1 MNFISIII
9 PFYKKKKYIE
19 ETINSV
25 LSQSFKNYEII
36 IVYDEENKDNLGFIE
51 LLKEKSDK
59 IKILTNQQ
67 NQGAGNSRNIAI
79 SESRGNYLAFIDAD
93 DMWHEDKLKL
103 QLEFMDINQISA
115 SHTSYNIIDDG
126 GKVLSIRIAK
136 DMTYCNLLKSCDI
149 GLSTVI
155 LKKDLIKSDII
166 FPNLKTKED
175 YVLWLKIS
183 KNGTVFKGLDIN
195 LSSWRNSKNSLSSS
209 TIRKLIDG
217 FSVYR
222 NFMKFGIIKSIY
234 YLFRLGIN
242 FLKK

>member
-1 MNFISIII
+1 MNFITIII

-51 LLKEKSDK
+51 LLKAKSDK

-67 NQGAGNSRNIAI
+67 NQGAGYSRNIAI
-79 SESRGNYLAFIDAD
+79 SESRGDYLAFIDAD
-93 DMWHEDKLKL
+93 DTWHEDKLKL
-103 QLEFMDINQISA
+103 QLAFMNTNQISA
-115 SHTSYNIIDDG
+115 SHTSYNIIDNC
-126 GKVLSIRIAK
+126 GKFLSKRIAK
-136 DMTYCNLLKSCDI
+136 DMRYNNLLKSCDI
-149 GLSTVI
+149 GLSSVI
-155 LKKDLIKSDII
+155 LKKDLIKGEII

-183 KNGTVFKGLDIN
+183 KNGTVFKGLDIT
-195 LSSWRNSKNSLSSS
+195 LSSWRDSKNSLSSS

-217 FSVYR
+217 FSVYHK
-222 NFMKFGIIKSIY
+222 FMKFGVIKSLY
-234 YLFRLGIN
+234 YLFRLSIN

>member
-19 ETINSV
+19 KTINSV

-36 IVYDEENKDNLGFIE
+36 IVYDEKNKDNLSFIE
-51 LLKEKSDK
+51 LLKIKSDK
-59 IKILTNQQ
+59 IKILINQQ
-67 NQGAGNSRNIAI
+67 NQGAGYSRNKAI
-79 SESRGNYLAFIDAD
+79 SESRGDYLAFIDAD

-103 QLEFMDINQISA
+103 QLEFMNNNQISA
-115 SHTSYNIIDDG
+115 SHTSYNIIDDE
-126 GKVLSIRIAK
+126 GKFISKRIAK
-136 DMTYCNLLKSCDI
+136 DMSYNNLLKSCNI

-155 LKKDLIKSDII
+155 LKKDLIKENII
-166 FPNLKTKED
+166 FPNITTKED

-183 KNGTVFKGLDIN
+183 KIGTVFRGLDIT

-209 TIRKLIDG
+209 SIRKLIDG
-217 FSVYR
+217 FSVYHK
-222 NFMKFGIIKSIY
+222 FMKFGAIKSLY
-234 YLFRLGIN
+234 YLFRLSIN

>member
-51 LLKEKSDK
+51 LLKVKSDK
-59 IKILTNQQ
+59 IKILTNQR

-79 SESRGNYLAFIDAD
+79 RESRGNFLAFIDAD

-115 SHTSYNIIDDG
+115 SHTSYNIIDDE
-126 GKVLSIRIAK
+126 GKALSIRTAK